1 MARRST
7 ATANG
12 MSIAQ
17 LEQMLAGR
25 KAELNQKQKEHSRLL
40 ARLHELEAD
49 IRRLGGSAGRRGG
62 GGGAGGAGTRARND
76 KNLIET
82 LEEVL
87 KPGKPMKVGEI
98 AEAAQKSGYRSNSA
112 NFRSIVNQTLIKDK
126 RFGSAG
132 RGLYQLKKG
141 S

>member
-1 MARRST
+1 MARR
-7 ATANG
+7 ANSGG

-17 LEQMLAGR
+17 LEQLLAGR
-25 KAELNQKQKEHSRLL
+25 RQELTEKQREHSRLL
-40 ARLHELEAD
+40 ARLQQLEAD

-62 GGGAGGAGTRARND
+62 RGAGTRARNE
-76 KNLIET
+76 KSLLET
-82 LEEVL
+82 LEDVL
-87 KPGKPMKVGEI
+87 KGGKPMKVGDI

-132 RGLYQLKKG
+132 RGVYQLKKA